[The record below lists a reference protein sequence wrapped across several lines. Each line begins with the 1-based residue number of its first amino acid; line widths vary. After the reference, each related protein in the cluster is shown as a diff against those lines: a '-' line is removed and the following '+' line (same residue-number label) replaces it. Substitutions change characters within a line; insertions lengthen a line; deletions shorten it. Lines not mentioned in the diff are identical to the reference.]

1 MTTNRPFAC
10 VGVGAPIMDSL
21 ARVPESFV
29 SAIGGAKGGMEYVEA
44 ARMESVLQELAGQVT
59 EVPGGSAANTTQA
72 LAQLGLEVAFLG
84 KIGNDSTS
92 NIYLDNFRQS
102 GGNISKFKKGDLPN
116 ARCLSLVTPDSE
128 RTMRTHLG
136 AAVTL
141 STSEISVADFQDCRH
156 AHLEGYLLFN
166 PELALHILKCAS
178 QAGCSISLD
187 LASFEVV
194 HASKDILKDLLT
206 RYVDIVFSNEDEAKA
221 FVGKENDYPSMAR
234 ELGNYS
240 DIAVVKVGKEGSHIV
255 QNGELISIKP
265 VLVEK
270 ALDTTG
276 AGDAW
281 AAGFLYGWLT
291 GKPLEHSG
299 NLGSRLGA
307 EVVQVLGPRIPTNRW
322 QPIKT
327 DHSL

>member
-1 MTTNRPFAC
+1 MISSRPFAC
-10 VGVGAPIMDSL
+10 IGVGAPIMDSL
-21 ARVPESFV
+21 ARVSESFV
-29 SAIGGAKGGMEYVEA
+29 AALGGSKGGMEYFDA

-72 LAQLGLEVAFLG
+72 LAQLGLPVTFLG

-92 NIYLDNFRQS
+92 GFYLENFRQS
-102 GGNISKFKKGDLPN
+102 GGNTSKFKKGELPN

-136 AAVTL
+136 AAITL
-141 STSEISVADFQDCRH
+141 SATEISKADFEDCRH

-166 PELALHILKCAS
+166 PELAVHILECAR

-194 HASKDILKDLLT
+194 HAAKDSLKELLKK
-206 RYVDIVFSNEDEAKA
+206 YVDIVFSNEDEAKA
-221 FVGKENDYPSMAR
+221 FTGKEDNYPAMAL
-234 ELGNYS
+234 ELGNYCEL
-240 DIAVVKVGKEGSHIV
+240 AVVKIGKEGSHIAHKGTLV
-255 QNGELISIKP
+255 DIRP
-265 VLVEK
+265 VTIEK

-291 GKPLEHSG
+291 GRSLSESG
-299 NLGSRLGA
+299 QLGSRLGA
-307 EVVQVLGPRIPTNRW
+307 EVVQVLGPRIPSGRW
-322 QPIKT
+322 APIKKE
-327 DHSL
+327 HAL